1 MNRTESSG
9 APEGLALPVIAD
21 PGVPVS
27 ALNELFGALSAGR
40 TQLKPLDDL
49 PGSVDA
55 TAALEHV
62 LHGLR
67 RYRVGGPPLVF
78 SLRGAPA
85 EALKRLEETVG
96 DGEVFVTVKGTHT
109 YEIRETNLP
118 GVWRVRGAGG
128 DFLEVADVPS
138 VVRAA
143 NELATCRELSVGS
156 PPKEAMNVL
165 PVLAEL
171 RHRMQQAPVKGQPN
185 HVVSFTLLP
194 MNEADMR
201 YLEQQLQH
209 GPVLAESKGY
219 GTCRVELTG
228 HRNIWSVQFFNA
240 AGVLILDT
248 LEVGDVPV
256 ALCAADED
264 IEDSAQRLSELLG
277 A

>member
-1 MNRTESSG
+1 MNQPDAPQGLSLPVLGDSG
-9 APEGLALPVIAD
+9 APL
-21 PGVPVS
+21 S
-27 ALNELFGALSAGR
+27 ALAELFGGLGARAG
-40 TQLKPLDDL
+40 LKPLDDL
-49 PGSVDA
+49 PGSAEA

-67 RYRVGGPPLVF
+67 RYRVGALPLVF
-78 SLRGAPA
+78 SLQGAPA

-96 DGEVFVTVKGTHT
+96 DGEVFVTVKGTGT
-109 YEIRETNLP
+109 WEIRETGLP
-118 GVWRVRGAGG
+118 GLWRVRGAGG
-128 DFLEVADVPS
+128 DYLEVADVPS

-143 NELATCRELSVGS
+143 NEAATCRELSIGT
-156 PPKEAMNVL
+156 PPKDAMNVL

-171 RHRMQQAPVKGQPN
+171 RHRMQQPLVKGQPN

-194 MNEADMR
+194 MTEADMR
-201 YLEQQLQH
+201 YLEQRLQH

-219 GTCRVELTG
+219 GSCRVELTG
-228 HRNIWSVQFFNA
+228 HRNLWSVQFFNA
-240 AGVLILDT
+240 AGALILDT

-264 IEDSAQRLSELLG
+264 LQDSAQRLAELLG